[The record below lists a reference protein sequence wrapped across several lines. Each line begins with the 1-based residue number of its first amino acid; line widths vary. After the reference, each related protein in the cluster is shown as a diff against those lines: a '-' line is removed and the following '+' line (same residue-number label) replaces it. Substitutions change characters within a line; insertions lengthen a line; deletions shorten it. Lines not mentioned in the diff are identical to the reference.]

1 MKIIVAIDNKNGIGL
16 NNKIPW
22 YIPDD
27 LKYFRKM
34 TTNTLDP
41 EKKNAVIM
49 GRVTWKSLPK
59 KILKNRI
66 NIVLT
71 RNKDKYK
78 QFETDILFFENN
90 IESALQRC
98 DDSIESIWIIGG
110 SKIYNKVIND
120 FKNQIT
126 DLFITQINKNYNC
139 DTFINLPKM
148 KLLGSK
154 VKNGVNYN
162 HYRII

>member
-16 NNKIPW
+16 HNKIPW

-41 EKKNAVIM
+41 EKKNTVIM
-49 GRVTWKSLPK
+49 GRVTWESLPK

-78 QFETDILFFENN
+78 QFETDILFFEDN

-98 DDSIESIWIIGG
+98 NDNIESIWIIGG

-120 FKNQIT
+120 FKNEIT

-148 KLLGSK
+148 KLLGSR
-154 VKNGVNYN
+154 VKNGINYN